1 MSKQFVANC
10 VDNDVEIYIENSN
23 TTIRKVYKKMMC
35 EDRNDVDKINKC
47 CEDSYD

>member
-10 VDNDVEIYIENSN
+10 VDNDVQIYIENSD

-35 EDRNDVDKINKC
+35 EDRSVFDKNNKFL
-47 CEDSYD
+47 EDSDD